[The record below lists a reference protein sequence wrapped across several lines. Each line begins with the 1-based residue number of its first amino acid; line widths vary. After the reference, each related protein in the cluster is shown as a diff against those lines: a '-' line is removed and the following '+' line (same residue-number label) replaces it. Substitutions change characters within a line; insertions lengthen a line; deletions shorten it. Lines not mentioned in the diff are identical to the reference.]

1 MEKISESVQQYFD
14 IYPASVK
21 CKVSEIERKVRDYKK
36 YQDKYEF
43 CPPDIIVI
51 LLIDNQEID
60 VYEFQNADDYFTI
73 ESEDVNILNGILDE
87 IEKNTNE
94 EEEIYEEEY
103 YEYEEEYY
111 YEEEDTSEI

>member
-1 MEKISESVQQYFD
+1 MEENFRECLTIFWYLSSIS
-14 IYPASVK
+14 
-21 CKVSEIERKVRDYKK
+21 KVSEIERKVKDYKN
-36 YQDKYEF
+36 YQDKCEF

-60 VYEFQNADDYFTI
+60 VYEFHNADDCFKI
-73 ESEDVNILNGILDE
+73 ESEDVNIFNWDLDDFKK
-87 IEKNTNE
+87 ITNE

-111 YEEEDTSEI
+111 YEEEYI